1 MSNLPIIA
9 ATIGDIGGIGP
20 EVCLKAAAS
29 EDLKRVCHPLLVG
42 DRREL
47 EKAAAFIRMD
57 RQLISIVSPEEAR
70 FCDGVAVLDPGG
82 LDEGPHFLSQPS
94 AAAGRASLHWIEV
107 TRGLLAGGTVQALIH
122 GPVNSESLQL
132 ATGLSDPAK
141 LIQPSGSFLLRLN
154 GPLRIVSLTEHIPI
168 SVVPKTVKR
177 DAILRLVLLLDQTL
191 LLWGMDRP
199 RIGVAGLNPHAMGEE
214 EREEIRPAVEMA
226 IEHNKNVSGPI
237 APDSLFRMHL
247 DGAMDAVVTMY
258 HDQGQI
264 ALKTTSFEGACTVMI
279 GLPNIEIAVPHGSA
293 YEIAGKGIAQHRS
306 MLSAFLTAARLSA
319 SSAVEQ

>member
-29 EDLKRVCHPLLVG
+29 DDVKRVCHPLLVG
-42 DRREL
+42 NRREL
-47 EKAAAFIRMD
+47 EKVAAFARID
-57 RQLISIVSPEEAR
+57 RPLISVASPAEAR
-70 FCDGVAVLDPGG
+70 FCDGVAVYDPGG
-82 LDEGPHFLSQPS
+82 LDEEPHFLAKPS

-107 TRGLLAGGTVQALIH
+107 ARDFLADRAVQALIH
-122 GPVNSESLQL
+122 GPVNSDSLRL
-132 ATGLSDPAK
+132 ATGQSDAGK
-141 LIQPSGSFLLRLN
+141 LIQPPDSFLLRLS

-168 SVVPKTVKR
+168 SAVPKTVKR

-191 LLWGMDRP
+191 SLWGIDRP
-199 RIGVAGLNPHAMGEE
+199 RIAVAGLNPHAMGEE
-214 EREEIRPAVEMA
+214 ERKEIRPAVEMA
-226 IEHNKNVSGPI
+226 NEHEKNVSGPI
-237 APDSLFRMHL
+237 APDSLFRMLL
-247 DGAMDAVVTMY
+247 DGKMDAVVTMY

-293 YEIAGKGIAQHRS
+293 YEIAGKGIAQHGS

-319 SSAVEQ
+319 SSEAGA